1 MDMKRSIFT
10 LAAAGVLA
18 ATGLMTGVGISHAG
32 TLQTEGSYP
41 TREACQNAGPA
52 VKAAT
57 PPFNW
62 NDYWCVPD
70 PQTIGNWRLVL
81 SN

>member
-1 MDMKRSIFT
+1 MKRSIFRSV
-10 LAAAGVLA
+10 LAAALA
-18 ATGLMTGVGISHAG
+18 FSALLTTGVAIGNAG
-32 TLQTEGSYP
+32 TMQTEGSYP
-41 TREACQNAGPA
+41 NREACQNAGPA
-52 VKAAT
+52 VKAST

-70 PQTIGNWRLVL
+70 PQTFGNWRLVL

>member
-1 MDMKRSIFT
+1 MKRSIYRLSAILLTFAG
-10 LAAAGVLA
+10 LATIG
-18 ATGLMTGVGISHAG
+18 MGISNAE
-32 TLQTEGSYP
+32 TLQTEGTYP
-41 TREACQNAGPA
+41 NREACQAAGPG

-62 NDYWCVPD
+62 NNYWCVPD
-70 PQTIGNWRLVL
+70 PRNGGNWRLVL

>member
-1 MDMKRSIFT
+1 MKRSIFRSG
-10 LAAAGVLA
+10 LAGVLA
-18 ATGLMTGVGISHAG
+18 LSALLTTGVAVSSAG
-32 TLQTEGSYP
+32 TMQTEGSYP
-41 TREACQNAGPA
+41 NREACQNAGPA
-52 VKAAT
+52 VKAST